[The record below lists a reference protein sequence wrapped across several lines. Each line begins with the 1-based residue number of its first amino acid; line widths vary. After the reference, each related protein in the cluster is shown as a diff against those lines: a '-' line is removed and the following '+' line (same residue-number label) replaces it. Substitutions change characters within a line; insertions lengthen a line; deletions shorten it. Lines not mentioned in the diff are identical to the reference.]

1 MILSAAAFGR
11 FDQAL
16 LSAHDTTLL
25 FVQGLTLSSVHSLAS
40 LSEINA
46 INAMKQHIFI
56 KQKALFYNLG
66 QGSSGRFIHD
76 AILMPWR
83 IQQAAK

>member
-11 FDQAL
+11 FVQAL

-25 FVQGLTLSSVHSLAS
+25 FVQGLTLNSVHSLPS
-40 LSEINA
+40 LGEINA
-46 INAMKQHIFI
+46 INAMKQHIFVR
-56 KQKALFYNLG
+56 QKASFYNLG
-66 QGSSGRFIHD
+66 QGSSGHLIHD